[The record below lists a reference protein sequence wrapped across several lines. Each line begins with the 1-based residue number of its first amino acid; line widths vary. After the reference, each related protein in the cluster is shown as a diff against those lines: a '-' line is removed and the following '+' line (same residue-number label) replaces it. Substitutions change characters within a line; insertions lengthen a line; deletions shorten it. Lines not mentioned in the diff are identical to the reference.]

1 VSVAKQ
7 GCTSAW

>member
-1 VSVAKQ
+1 MGSKQ